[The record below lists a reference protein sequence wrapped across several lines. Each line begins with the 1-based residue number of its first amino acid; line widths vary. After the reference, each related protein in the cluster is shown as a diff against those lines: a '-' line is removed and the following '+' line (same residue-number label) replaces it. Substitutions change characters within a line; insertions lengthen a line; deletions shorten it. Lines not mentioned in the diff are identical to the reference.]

1 MFVFLSLFVFVSVSI
16 LTRWPHM
23 VLWALQIWGLL
34 MWGGLGGGQQAP
46 LGASTAESDR
56 KHFYEI
62 IPTPARQPNHP
73 IKLSNGKSQEKI
85 ESTVFREII
94 GISTTGEKP
103 HKCIV
108 CGKAF
113 SQSSNLITHTRW
125 RQNSQKTL
133 SPFPNHLSSSLTNF
147 PPKPRTHT

>member
-1 MFVFLSLFVFVSVSI
+1 M
-16 LTRWPHM
+16 
-23 VLWALQIWGLL
+23 WA
-34 MWGGLGGGQQAP
+34 GLGGGHRAP

-62 IPTPARQPNHP
+62 IPTPAGQPNHP
-73 IKLSNGKSQEKI
+73 IKLSNGKSQGKK
-85 ESTVFREII
+85 ESTIFREITR
-94 GISTTGEKP
+94 ISITGEKP

-125 RQNSQKTL
+125 KQNSQKHFPPSL
-133 SPFPNHLSSSLTNF
+133 SPYPTIFLSLSFSSSLTNF
-147 PPKPRTHT
+147 PPKTQDPHVSSRSS